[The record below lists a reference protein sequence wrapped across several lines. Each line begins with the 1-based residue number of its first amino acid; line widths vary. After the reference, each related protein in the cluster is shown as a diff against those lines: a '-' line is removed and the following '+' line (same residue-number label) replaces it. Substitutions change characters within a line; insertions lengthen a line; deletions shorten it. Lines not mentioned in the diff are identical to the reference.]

1 MMKMGIGGINEALT
15 PHRYKLDPAY
25 DNGGWHRLS
34 ILSSGMSMC
43 NCYRL
48 TIEPDFNGKLC
59 FYGAF
64 CDENGNLYNRDFNKK
79 LVLTDKT
86 ITAIRD
92 LKLDD
97 IPDKPPKLSSP
108 NVLDDGSFSFTLEYG
123 DGTRMSK
130 GCSEKIGSLMKILA
144 EQILSEERD

>member
-1 MMKMGIGGINEALT
+1 MVLFVMKTEI
-15 PHRYKLDPAY
+15 
-25 DNGGWHRLS
+25 
-34 ILSSGMSMC
+34 
-43 NCYRL
+43 
-48 TIEPDFNGKLC
+48 
-59 FYGAF
+59 
-64 CDENGNLYNRDFNKK
+64 NRDFNKK

-97 IPDKPPKLSSP
+97 IPEKPPKLSSP